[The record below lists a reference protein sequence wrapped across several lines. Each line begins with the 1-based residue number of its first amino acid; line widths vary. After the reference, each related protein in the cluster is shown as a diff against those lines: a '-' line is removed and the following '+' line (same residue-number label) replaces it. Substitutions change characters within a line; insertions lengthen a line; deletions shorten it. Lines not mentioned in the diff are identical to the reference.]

1 MIFKYLHLGKN
12 LSCEKLESP
21 QKRPLTGSHFI
32 EKCWFI
38 TWNALP
44 NLAALE
50 SLLKLMKPSLEGVN
64 TIEGNVWMA
73 SGFSAELRG
82 SPRDYLLSRWR
93 EGTSRLSWPWWKK
106 WIHPGSTIHSDCW
119 KSYDCLAEEGYLH
132 HTVNHSENFINPVDG
147 THTNN
152 IERVWRDIRF
162 TIPRFGVSK
171 DHFPGYL
178 AEFLFKREFR
188 KKEERMHHFFIAAAN
203 LYPPNCWSVYYSPLI
218 PAIRMRLLCIIT
230 KE

>member
-1 MIFKYLHLGKN
+1 MREIGISSKTTVDWFSFYREVLVHHMECASKLGGPGVIVEIDEAKFGRRKYNRGKRVDGQWVFGGI
-12 LSCEKLESP
+12 ERES
-21 QKRPLTGSHFI
+21 KRLFVIPVERRDKPTLL
-32 EKCWFI
+32 
-38 TWNALP
+38 AL
-44 NLAALE
+44 
-50 SLLKLMKPSLEGVN
+50 
-64 TIEGNVWMA
+64 I
-73 SGFSAELRG
+73 
-82 SPRDYLLSRWR
+82 
-93 EGTSRLSWPWWKK
+93 KK